1 MTCDTG
7 HEDKSRVSLQ
17 LEADRTGLKKRPSFV
32 TYLAVLFAGA
42 FFLLLISYMMEL
54 RNQAG
59 EEEALPAI
67 TTEEK
72 NSIIEETVKLKKE
85 NEQIRVQITRLEEK
99 VAQLEQTVSE
109 LSTQEDE
116 NPLLSPAEGISP

>member
-1 MTCDTG
+1 
-7 HEDKSRVSLQ
+7 LQ